1 MSVDEVRDE
10 EVPSV
15 AGLAPSGVVTP
26 TSHSAYGGLRQ
37 KLGTT
42 LERFALLICWLAV
55 IGLFGALRPDQF
67 LTLSNFGSMFGS
79 QAVLVVLAI
88 GLLPVLKA
96 GDYDLSVAG
105 VLTLSGM
112 MVAVLNAKY
121 GVPIIPTVLA
131 ALAMGVLVGA
141 VNGFFAVKLGV
152 DSFIVTLGV
161 GTVLQGIVIDIS
173 GSQTLNGVSD
183 HLVDN
188 VIVRT
193 FLGIPLA
200 FYYGLAAT
208 VVMWYVFQHTVVGR
222 RLLIVGRGR
231 NVARLSGMGVSRI
244 RFTSFVVAG
253 LFSAIAGVLYAG
265 TTGGADPTSGLSFLL
280 PAYAAAFLGATS
292 IVPGDFNAWGAFI
305 AVYFLVAGITGLVI
319 LGAETYVQNIFY
331 GGALVVA
338 ITLSRVSRRRARV
351 AA

>member
-1 MSVDEVRDE
+1 M
-10 EVPSV
+10 
-15 AGLAPSGVVTP
+15 
-26 TSHSAYGGLRQ
+26 
-37 KLGTT
+37 T

-55 IGLFGALRPDQF
+55 IALFGALKPGQF
-67 LTLSNFGSMFGS
+67 LTVSNFASMFGS

-88 GLLPVLKA
+88 GVLPVLKA
-96 GDYDLSVAG
+96 GDYDLSIAS

-121 GVPIIPTVLA
+121 GLPIVPTVLA
-131 ALAMGVLVGA
+131 ALAMGLLVGA
-141 VNGFFAVKLGV
+141 INGFFAVRLGV

-173 GSQTLNGVSD
+173 GSQTLSGVSD
-183 HLVDN
+183 HLVNN

-193 FLGIPLA
+193 FLDIPVA

-208 VVMWYVFQHTVVGR
+208 VMMWYVFQHTVAGR

-231 NVARLSGMGVSRI
+231 NVARLSGIGVSRI
-244 RFTSFVVAG
+244 RFLSFVTAG
-253 LFSAIAGVLYAG
+253 LFSALAGVLYAG

-292 IVPGDFNAWGAFI
+292 IVPGEFNAWGAFI

-338 ITLSRVSRRRARV
+338 ITLSRMSRRRARV
-351 AA
+351 VA